1 MAWVMQELL
10 SLEMQILDALGMPIL
25 VKNQDGVYVY
35 VNQKASEVM
44 GLPKGQILGHTVYE
58 LAPAKQADS
67 CTKDDLELFA
77 NGGEQIQTLFVQTN
91 NNAGV
96 ARIDRKLIVSKEGT
110 FIVEAVWVISKID
123 NDELEKLSDR
133 EIEVLML
140 VREGRPTKQIAQA
153 LDLSP
158 YTINDHLKSI
168 YKKLDVNNK
177 SQALKK
183 VLGSEVFATP

>member
-1 MAWVMQELL
+1 MQELL
-10 SLEMQILDALGMPIL
+10 SLEMQILDAVGLPIL
-25 VKNQDGVYVY
+25 VKNRDGVYVY
-35 VNQKASEVM
+35 ANQKSSEIM
-44 GLPKGQILGHTVYE
+44 GLPKDQIIGQTVYG

-77 NGGEQIQTLFVQTN
+77 NGGEQSQTLFVQTN
-91 NNAGV
+91 KDAGV
-96 ARIDRKLIVSKEGT
+96 ARIDRRLITSKEGT

-123 NDELEKLSDR
+123 NEELEKLSDR

-140 VREGRPTKQIAQA
+140 VREGRPTKQIAQT